1 MPYQYLDDVATADIA
16 FEAYGQSKEELF
28 IAASD
33 ALMNVM
39 VEDLGTITERL
50 WREVSAEA
58 ETLEMLLFQFLQ
70 EFIYYKDAEQL
81 LLRAARMRF
90 KEQEGL
96 PVPRSGTYS
105 AGQAGMWMVIARA
118 YGEMLD
124 PGKHPLNVDVK
135 AVTMHQFAVTED
147 HGQWKARVVLDI

>member
-50 WREVSAEA
+50 WREVSVEA

-90 KEQEGL
+90 KEQEG
-96 PVPRSGTYS
+96 
-105 AGQAGMWMVIARA
+105 MWMVIARA

-147 HGQWKARVVLDI
+147 QGQWKARVVLDI

>member
-1 MPYQYLDDVATADIA
+1 MPYHYLDDVATADIA
-16 FEAYGQSKEELF
+16 FEAYGQSKEEMF

-50 WREVSAEA
+50 WREVSVEA
-58 ETLEMLLFQFLQ
+58 ETFEMLLFQFLQ

-90 KEQEGL
+90 KEQK
-96 PVPRSGTYS
+96 
-105 AGQAGMWMVIARA
+105 GMWMVTARA

-124 PGKHPLNVDVK
+124 PRKHPLNVDVK
-135 AVTMHQFAVTED
+135 AVTMHQFKVSEIN
-147 HGQWKARVVLDI
+147 GEWKARVVLDI

>member
-1 MPYQYLDDVATADIA
+1 MPYHYLDDVATADIA
-16 FEAYGQSKEELF
+16 FEAYGQSKEEMF

-50 WREVSAEA
+50 WREVSVEA

-70 EFIYYKDAEQL
+70 EFIFYKDAEQL

-90 KEQEGL
+90 KEQK
-96 PVPRSGTYS
+96 
-105 AGQAGMWMVIARA
+105 GMWMVTARA
-118 YGEMLD
+118 YGETLD
-124 PGKHPLNVDVK
+124 PKKHPLNVDVK
-135 AVTMHQFAVTED
+135 AVTMHQFSVSED
-147 HGQWKARVVLDI
+147 QGQWRARVVLDI

>member
-16 FEAYGQSKEELF
+16 FEAYGESKEEMF
-28 IAASD
+28 IAAAD

-50 WREVSAEA
+50 WREVAVEA
-58 ETLEMLLFQFLQ
+58 ETIEMLLFQFLQ
-70 EFIYYKDAEQL
+70 EFIFYKDAEQL

-90 KEQEGL
+90 KEHKGAWE
-96 PVPRSGTYS
+96 VS
-105 AGQAGMWMVIARA
+105 ARA
-118 YGEMLD
+118 YGETLD

-135 AVTMHQFAVTED
+135 AVTMHQFSVSENQ
-147 HGQWKARVVLDI
+147 GQWKARVVLDI

>member
-16 FEAYGQSKEELF
+16 FEAYGQSKEEMF
-28 IAASD
+28 IAAAD

-39 VEDLGTITERL
+39 VEDLGTIAERL
-50 WREVSAEA
+50 WREVSVEA

-70 EFIYYKDAEQL
+70 EFIFYKDAEQL

-90 KEQEGL
+90 KEHK
-96 PVPRSGTYS
+96 
-105 AGQAGMWMVIARA
+105 GMWMVTARA
-118 YGEMLD
+118 YGETLD

-135 AVTMHQFAVTED
+135 AVTMHQFSVSENQ
-147 HGQWKARVVLDI
+147 GQWKARVVLDI

>member
-1 MPYQYLDDVATADIA
+1 MPYHYLDDVATADIA
-16 FEAYGQSKEELF
+16 FEAYGRSKEELF

-58 ETLEMLLFQFLQ
+58 ETFEMLLFQFLQ

-90 KEQEGL
+90 KEQKGL
-96 PVPRSGTYS
+96 PVPRSGTHS
-105 AGQAGMWMVIARA
+105 AGQAGWMVTARA

-124 PGKHPLNVDVK
+124 PKKHPLNVDVK
-135 AVTMHQFAVTED
+135 AVTMHQFKVSEIN
-147 HGQWKARVVLDI
+147 GEWKARVVLDI

>member
-16 FEAYGQSKEELF
+16 FEAYGQSKEEMF

-50 WREVSAEA
+50 WREVSVEA

-70 EFIYYKDAEQL
+70 EFIFYKDAEQL

-90 KEQEGL
+90 KEQK
-96 PVPRSGTYS
+96 
-105 AGQAGMWMVIARA
+105 GMWMVTARA

-124 PGKHPLNVDVK
+124 PRKHPLNVDVK
-135 AVTMHQFAVTED
+135 AVTMHQFSVSESQ
-147 HGQWKARVVLDI
+147 GQWKARVVLDI

>member
-39 VEDLGTITERL
+39 VEDLGKITERL
-50 WREVSAEA
+50 WREISAES
-58 ETLEMLLFQFLQ
+58 ETIEMLLFQFLQ
-70 EFIYYKDAEQL
+70 EFIFYKDAEQL

-90 KEQEGL
+90 KEQK
-96 PVPRSGTYS
+96 
-105 AGQAGMWMVIARA
+105 GMWMVTARA

-124 PGKHPLNVDVK
+124 PKKHPLNVDVK
-135 AVTMHQFAVTED
+135 AVTMHQFAVSED
-147 HGQWKARVVLDI
+147 QGQWKARVVLDI

>member
-1 MPYQYLDDVATADIA
+1 VPYHYLDDVATADIA

-28 IAASD
+28 IAAAD

-39 VEDLGTITERL
+39 VDDLETIAERL
-50 WREVSAEA
+50 WREVSVEA
-58 ETLEMLLFQFLQ
+58 ETIEMLLFQFLQ

-90 KEQEGL
+90 KEQKGL
-96 PVPRSGTYS
+96 P

-124 PGKHPLNVDVK
+124 PKKHPLNVDVK
-135 AVTMHQFAVTED
+135 AVTMHQFAVSED
-147 HGQWKARVVLDI
+147 QGQWKAMVVLDI

>member
-50 WREVSAEA
+50 WREVSVEA

-90 KEQEGL
+90 KEQED
-96 PVPRSGTYS
+96 
-105 AGQAGMWMVIARA
+105 MWMVIARA

-135 AVTMHQFAVTED
+135 AVTMHQFAVTENQ
-147 HGQWKARVVLDI
+147 GQWKARVVLDI

>member
-16 FEAYGQSKEELF
+16 FEAYGQSKEEMF
-28 IAASD
+28 IAAAD

-70 EFIYYKDAEQL
+70 EFIFYKDAEQL
-81 LLRAARMRF
+81 LLRAARLRF
-90 KEQEGL
+90 KEHK
-96 PVPRSGTYS
+96 
-105 AGQAGMWMVIARA
+105 GMLALTARA
-118 YGEMLD
+118 YGETLD
-124 PGKHPLNVDVK
+124 PRKHLLNVDVK
-135 AVTMHQFAVTED
+135 AVTMHQFSVSENQ
-147 HGQWKARVVLDI
+147 GQWKARVVLDI

>member
-50 WREVSAEA
+50 WREVSVEA

-90 KEQEGL
+90 KEQKGL
-96 PVPRSGTYS
+96 P
-105 AGQAGMWMVIARA
+105 AGQAGMWMVTARA
-118 YGEMLD
+118 YGEILD
-124 PGKHPLNVDVK
+124 PKKHPLNVDVK
-135 AVTMHQFAVTED
+135 AVTMHQFKVSEIN
-147 HGQWKARVVLDI
+147 GEWKARVVLDI

>member
-16 FEAYGQSKEELF
+16 FEAYGQSKEEMF

-50 WREVSAEA
+50 WREVSVEA

-70 EFIYYKDAEQL
+70 EFIFYKDAEQL

-90 KEQEGL
+90 KEHK
-96 PVPRSGTYS
+96 
-105 AGQAGMWMVIARA
+105 GMWMVTARA
-118 YGEMLD
+118 YGETLD
-124 PGKHPLNVDVK
+124 PKKHPLNVDVK
-135 AVTMHQFAVTED
+135 AVTMHQFAVSENQ
-147 HGQWKARVVLDI
+147 GQWKARVVLDI